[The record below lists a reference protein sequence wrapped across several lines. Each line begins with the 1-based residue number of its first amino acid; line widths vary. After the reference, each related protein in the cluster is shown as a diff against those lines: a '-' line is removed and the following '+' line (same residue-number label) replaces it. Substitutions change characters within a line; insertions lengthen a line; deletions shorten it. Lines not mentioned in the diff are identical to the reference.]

1 MTKEGPVDGTVL
13 FLLSVTAYA
22 ALPLLY
28 TLWRGPAR
36 FLLLYVHLAAALTL
50 GGILGA
56 VYVLP
61 LPGGVSLLAG
71 QVSYGAFIFA
81 TLVTVVVGRDV
92 QVVRNIVVLTL
103 GVNVLVA
110 TIFALSHQA
119 LVSGD
124 KIPNPLGTPLALF
137 EQSTR
142 VVVSGGL
149 LIIVELLMLIAMLEV
164 AKRRLPS
171 WAMAPFY
178 VLAYVGIIVLDGV
191 LFPALVILPPTG
203 LGEAIVAGVHAK
215 IYLAGAFALP
225 LVVFVAAY
233 RPTLTRYEAA
243 PVPLRALLSVTRDEL
258 LDRYDRQQAEIDQQR
273 ARLTHS
279 AASAGRAAATMSGL
293 LSSAQNTLLI
303 TTNESLVITRA
314 SSGAARILDTT
325 QDELLGRRLDQL
337 HHPDVWARMAVD
349 LGLSQ
354 GEEFD
359 PFLVAGA
366 VARTGLRRDWD
377 FLTAGGGTRTI
388 SYSITEIVD
397 DDQVVGYLGAGED
410 VTDRVRTEQAMS
422 AALQRE
428 HDAVLRLQEVDQLK
442 ADLVSNVSHEL
453 RTPITSVSGY
463 LEMVTDG
470 QYGEITPA
478 QRAVLGRIA
487 DNANRLERLIDDL
500 LTLGASEAG
509 TLVLDLV
516 EVDFREVV
524 VSLGDLMEEL
534 CRGRDVVLE
543 VDPGAGPIPLRA
555 DPAALERVIVNLVT
569 NAIKFIE
576 GAGSVR
582 VEVRPDVSSNGHL
595 PGGVL
600 VVHDTGIG
608 IGAEAQQKLFTRFYR
623 APEAT
628 ALAIPGSGLGLSIV
642 HSIVTAHR
650 GAVSVD
656 STPGVGTTVTV
667 RLPADPTDE
676 PEQPDPTDHG
686 ESPLTHW

>member
-1 MTKEGPVDGTVL
+1 MDGTAL
-13 FLLSVTAYA
+13 FLISVTAYA

-36 FLLLYVHLAAALTL
+36 FLLLYVHLAAVLTL

-119 LVSGD
+119 LVSDAG
-124 KIPNPLGTPLALF
+124 IPNPLGTPVELF
-137 EQSTR
+137 AQSTR

-149 LIIVELLMLIAMLEV
+149 LIIAELLLLIALLEV

-171 WAMAPFY
+171 WAMAPYY

-191 LFPALVILPPTG
+191 LFPTLVLMPPTDLAG
-203 LGEAIVAGVHAK
+203 AIASSVHAK
-215 IYLAGAFALP
+215 VYLAGAFTVP

-233 RPTLTRYEAA
+233 RPTLTRYEAS
-243 PVPLRALLSVTRDEL
+243 PVRLRALLSVTRDEL

-279 AASAGRAAATMSGL
+279 AASAGRAAATTSGL
-293 LSSAQNTLLI
+293 LRSAQNSLLI
-303 TTNESLVITRA
+303 TTDESLTITRV
-314 SSGAARILDTT
+314 SSGAARILDLPEH
-325 QDELLGRRLDQL
+325 ELVGRTLDSL
-337 HHPDVWARMAVD
+337 HSPEVWARIAAEV
-349 LGLSQ
+349 GVPNA
-354 GEEFD
+354 EAED
-359 PFLVAGA
+359 PFVVAGA
-366 VARTGLRRDWD
+366 VAESRVRRDWD
-377 FLTAGGGTRTI
+377 FLTGDGSTRTV
-388 SYSITEIVD
+388 SYSLTEIVD
-397 DDQVVGYLGAGED
+397 EGEVVGYLGAGED
-410 VTDRVRTEQAMS
+410 VTDRVRTEHAMS

-470 QYGEITPA
+470 QYGEITPP

-487 DNANRLERLIDDL
+487 ENANRLERLVDDL

-509 TLVLDLV
+509 TLVLDLD
-516 EVDFREVV
+516 EVDLCDVV
-524 VSLGDLMEEL
+524 VSLRDLMEEM
-534 CRGRDVVLE
+534 CRGRDVELQVA
-543 VDPGAGPIPLRA
+543 PTGGPIPLRA

-569 NAIKFIE
+569 NAIKFTE

-582 VEVRPDVSSNGHL
+582 VEVHPDVAINGHHA
-595 PGGVL
+595 GGVL

-608 IGAEAQQKLFTRFYR
+608 ISAEAQQKLFTRFYR
-623 APEAT
+623 APEA
-628 ALAIPGSGLGLSIV
+628 AARAIPGSGLGLSIV
-642 HSIVTAHR
+642 HSIVTAHH
-650 GAVSVD
+650 GAVSLD

-667 RLPADPTDE
+667 RLPADPTD
-676 PEQPDPTDHG
+676 QVLQADQVDQADRTDA
-686 ESPLTHW
+686 EASPLTHR